1 MQRSAGTLRSPHMD
15 IKSYKY
21 GGFFYMDFPSM
32 RNRNIFGMS
41 GYGGQDIFIDM
52 DQSRIIVINAATTNY
67 DWIELGYNAIR
78 YGKLR

>member
-1 MQRSAGTLRSPHMD
+1 
-15 IKSYKY
+15 
-21 GGFFYMDFPSM
+21 M